1 VRRETSTVNHLA
13 FSPTGTSHSATLNPH
28 ATRAFRWEGRI
39 LWLLTIALAL
49 LGQHVLIPPHDDDLA
64 LGVVLLALAGL
75 GLFALVCRAETLE
88 PPEQPLS
95 EAGSRFPPVAWFIM
109 GLALLIA
116 LMALWL
122 LQGRHRDS
130 PCWDVFTLWGT
141 SLALLVL
148 AALVAEADPEH
159 GWRQWPSPGKIL
171 SRWKFVLL
179 GGLSRWKFVLLGGL
193 RPPSA
198 KRRGHPVRPPAP
210 RLRPP
215 AQAGLGGRQAGLGG
229 PGRPALSN
237 FFYVLMLARLRVP
250 GTRWLALAGLTLAGL
265 VLRAVALETIP
276 ATLGGDEGSQGLE
289 ALRFLDGR
297 LQNMFVT
304 GWLGVPTMSFLLQA
318 VTVGLWGNTMF
329 GLRILWA
336 VVGTATL
343 PILYALTRQLFDR
356 RTALVATAFLT
367 TYHYHIHYSRLGS
380 NQVADALFLTAALAT
395 LVWGLHS
402 NHAIAFALSGLVAGL
417 GLYFYAGARLVSIT
431 LIAVLILALV
441 TQPGWRVPWRHLVL
455 LAAGFLVAAAPL
467 LLLAVQHPDD
477 FNARLN
483 AVGIIQSGWLEREV
497 EITGQP
503 LETIL
508 FGQFL
513 KSVLAFN
520 HYWDR
525 VSWYG
530 LRAPLLDLV
539 AGALAVLG
547 LVYAV
552 AHWKQCR
559 YAIPVLWVGLVIL
572 FGAFLT
578 ENPPSSQRLVGATPA
593 LAILVAVGAVR
604 LADLARDLWGRP
616 KVWGTVLAALV
627 GLMAVLSL
635 NQYFLEYTPLRIYGN
650 PNAQAAT
657 ALGHYLR
664 DHPADRIVYFC
675 GAPRLY
681 FDFGSI
687 GYLAPTARGMD
698 VREPLNGPPDFVDP
712 TYQALF
718 VFVPERLA
726 ERVWVEERYPGG
738 TWQILPDHLGQ
749 MMLALY
755 EVHP

>member
-1 VRRETSTVNHLA
+1 MFFMRSSAIRVIRPFASFVIEKCPVVKARNVRRETSNVNHLA
-13 FSPTGTSHSATLNPH
+13 SSPTGTSHSAIRNPH
-28 ATRAFRWEGRI
+28 ATRAFRIPRSAFRWKSRV
-39 LWLLTIALAL
+39 LWFLTIALAL

-75 GLFALVCRAETLE
+75 GLFALVRRAETLE
-88 PPEQPLS
+88 PPEQPLP
-95 EAGSRFPPVAWFIM
+95 EAECRFPPVAWFIM

-122 LQGRHRDS
+122 LQGRHNDS

-159 GWRQWPSPGKIL
+159 GWRQWPSPGE
-171 SRWKFVLL
+171 V
-179 GGLSRWKFVLLGGL
+179 
-193 RPPSA
+193 
-198 KRRGHPVRPPAP
+198 
-210 RLRPP
+210 
-215 AQAGLGGRQAGLGG
+215 
-229 PGRPALSN
+229 
-237 FFYVLMLARLRVP
+237 LARLRAP
-250 GTRWLALAGLTLAGL
+250 GTGWLALAGLTLAGL

-356 RTALVATAFLT
+356 RTALVATAFLA

-431 LIAVLILALV
+431 LIAVLILVLV

-503 LETIL
+503 LEAIL

-552 AHWKQCR
+552 AHWEQRR
-559 YAIPVLWVGLVIL
+559 YAIPALWVGLVIL

-604 LADLARDLWGRP
+604 LADLARELWGRP
-616 KVWGTVLAALV
+616 KVWGAALAAVV

-635 NQYFLEYTPLRIYGN
+635 HRYFLEYTPLQIYGN

-681 FDFGSI
+681 FDFGSL
-687 GYLAPTARGMD
+687 GYLAPAARGMD

-712 TYQALF
+712 AYQALF